1 MRISGVEITSDLD
14 TVFILFSLPRLKQT
28 QLSLICKQASLPPL
42 FTPVLAFPNSFYLCS
57 CAVQEESCQR
67 NIHYYSDK
75 NRVAFT
81 SISQR
86 QLYSLL
92 QSSIKNRRR
101 RANCRLAAESP
112 SCPSLLQVDPV
123 WSRGGND
130 LWSLFVMGQSG
141 KQTSW
146 CSINTEVI
154 RSGTKEMGMMVF
166 PASSIGGN
174 WILWATWFGGIF
186 PLLDPPGSG
195 FIGYPAKAQT
205 IPALASKY

>member
-14 TVFILFSLPRLKQT
+14 TMFILFSLPRLKQT
-28 QLSLICKQASLPPL
+28 QLSLICKRASLPPL

-57 CAVQEESCQR
+57 CAVQEESCQH

-101 RANCRLAAESP
+101 RANCHLAAESP
-112 SCPSLLQVDPV
+112 NCLSLLQVDPV
-123 WSRGGND
+123 RSRGGND

-154 RSGTKEMGMMVF
+154 RSGTKEIGV
-166 PASSIGGN
+166 SSIFHWRKLNLVGYMVWGDFSSPRSS
-174 WILWATWFGGIF
+174 WQWFHRISCKSTDNSR
-186 PLLDPPGSG
+186 LG
-195 FIGYPAKAQT
+195 F
-205 IPALASKY
+205 